1 MYQGHRIID
10 GHVHYTGALD
20 PERFVG
26 FLDGSGTDSAN
37 LAVIT
42 RGKTIPDTAGALA
55 LKAMY
60 PGRFTV
66 FGALDPR
73 EYYRGGDAMG
83 SRHAER
89 ATELLRC
96 GCDGIKLLEGKPQLR
111 RAFPIPDFDAP
122 CWEAF
127 WRSMEET
134 QTPVL
139 MHVNDPAS
147 FWDREHIP
155 SWARRM
161 GWYYDDSYINNEAQ
175 YAQLLTVLSRHPGL
189 RICFAHF
196 FFLSESLDR
205 LGDILSKYESVRVD
219 LTPGIELYEALSN
232 TPERTR
238 DFFAAFRGRILYGT
252 DIGSRYVYGNRGKE
266 FDGAENARRHE
277 IVREFILGTEESLLR
292 CDGHFVHDRP
302 DFLLRP
308 LGYAGDDADGLFSR
322 AFLSFAGETPRP
334 VDVDRSLYDCRRMLA
349 AQDEWAAVGMKR
361 DDAGLTLTE
370 RRLSRM
376 STGNGYREDW
386 QYVNT

>member
-1 MYQGHRIID
+1 MHDGHRIID
-10 GHVHYTGALD
+10 GHVHYSSTLD
-20 PERFVG
+20 PAHFME
-26 FLDGSGTDSAN
+26 FLDRSGTDCAN

-42 RGKTIPDTAGALA
+42 RGRTLPDTAGALA

-73 EYYRGGDAMG
+73 EYFRGGDGMG
-83 SRHAER
+83 ARHAER
-89 ATELLRC
+89 ASELLNC

-111 RAFPIPDFDAP
+111 KAFPIPDFDAP

-155 SWARRM
+155 DWARRM
-161 GWYYDDSYINNEAQ
+161 GWYYDDSFIDNEAQ
-175 YAQLLTVLSRHPGL
+175 YAQLLAVLARHPGL
-189 RICFAHF
+189 KLCFAHF
-196 FFLSESLDR
+196 FFMSESLDR
-205 LGDILSKYESVRVD
+205 LGDILSKYENLRVD

-252 DIGSRYVYGNRGKE
+252 DIGSRYVYGSRGKA
-266 FDGAENARRHE
+266 FDEAENNRRHE
-277 IVREFILGTEESLLR
+277 IVRGFILGTGETMLR

-308 LGYAGDDADGLFSR
+308 LGYTGDDADTVFSR
-322 AFLSFAGETPRP
+322 AFLDFVGEPPRP
-334 VDVDRSLYDCRRMLA
+334 VDIDRTLSDCLRMRE
-349 AQDEWAAVGMKR
+349 AQDEWAAAGMER
-361 DDAGLTLTE
+361 DDWGSQLTE
-370 RRLSRM
+370 QRLRALL
-376 STGNGYREDW
+376 R
-386 QYVNT
+386 